1 MARRRPKPDDPEI
14 NITPMLDVVFIM
26 LIFFVVTT
34 SFTRD
39 TGATIERPEAE
50 QATPLV
56 GGTILIGV
64 RPNDE
69 IWMAN
74 RQVELHEVQPLV
86 ERAAAENPEGGVV
99 ILADKGARIGRVT
112 QVMDQVRQAG
122 VDGVAIAAEQAG
134 R

>member
-122 VDGVAIAAEQAG
+122 VDGVAIAAEQAA

>member
-1 MARRRPKPDDPEI
+1 MARRRPKPDEPEI

-26 LIFFVVTT
+26 LIFFIVTT

-74 RQVELHEVQPLV
+74 RLVELHEVQPLV

>member
-1 MARRRPKPDDPEI
+1 MARRRPKPDEPEI

-26 LIFFVVTT
+26 LIFFIVTT